1 MTKIILTRHGHIE
14 GITPER
20 FRGRLDLPIT
30 ALGQR
35 QIAATSHR
43 INATWR
49 IAAIYTSPMSRCV
62 ITGEAIARPSG
73 LTVKPLAGL
82 NDIDYGAWQGLTH
95 DEAKARWPAE
105 FAMWFRAPHL
115 AQPPGG
121 ETLQDVLARAAATL
135 RTVTRD
141 HPDDTVVLVGHDSV
155 NRVILLHVL
164 ELPLSRY
171 WLFKQE
177 PCTINE
183 LDFVDGAFSVRTI
196 NETYHLSG
204 A

>member
-43 INATWR
+43 INATWK

-62 ITGEAIARPSG
+62 ITGEAIAQPSG

-121 ETLQDVLARAAATL
+121 ETLQDVLARAASTL

-141 HPDDTVVLVGHDSV
+141 RPDDTVVLVGHDSV

>member
-1 MTKIILTRHGHIE
+1 MTKIILTRHGHVE

-20 FRGRLDLPIT
+20 FRGRLDLPLT
-30 ALGQR
+30 ALGQQ
-35 QIAATSHR
+35 QIAATGRR
-43 INATWR
+43 INATWK
-49 IAAIYTSPMSRCV
+49 IGAIYTSPMSRCV

-95 DEAKARWPAE
+95 DEAKTRWPVE
-105 FAMWFRAPHL
+105 FATWFRAPHL

-121 ETLQDVLARAAATL
+121 ETLQDVLARAAAVL
-135 RTVTRD
+135 RIVTGD

-164 ELPLSRY
+164 QLPLSRY

-183 LDFVDGAFSVRTI
+183 LDLIDGAFSVRTI
-196 NETYHLSG
+196 NETYHLTG
-204 A
+204 T

>member
-1 MTKIILTRHGHIE
+1 MTKIILTRHGHVE

-20 FRGRLDLPIT
+20 FRGRLDLPLT

-35 QIAATSHR
+35 QIAATSRR
-43 INATWR
+43 INATWK
-49 IAAIYTSPMSRCV
+49 IGAIYTSPMSRCV

-95 DEAKARWPAE
+95 DEAKTQWPAE
-105 FAMWFRAPHL
+105 FATWFRAPHL

-135 RTVTRD
+135 RTVTGD

-183 LDFVDGAFSVRTI
+183 LDFVDGAFGVRTI
-196 NETYHLSG
+196 NETYHLTG

>member
-1 MTKIILTRHGHIE
+1 MTKIILTRHGHVE

-20 FRGRLDLPIT
+20 FRGRLDLPLT
-30 ALGQR
+30 ALGRR
-35 QIAATSHR
+35 QIAATSRR
-43 INATWR
+43 INATWK

-95 DEAKARWPAE
+95 DEAKARWPEE
-105 FAMWFRAPHL
+105 FETWFHAPHL

-141 HPDDTVVLVGHDSV
+141 HPDDIVVLVGHDSV
-155 NRVILLHVL
+155 NRTILVHVL
-164 ELPLSRY
+164 ELALSRY

>member
-43 INATWR
+43 INATWK

-105 FAMWFRAPHL
+105 FATWFRAPHL

-141 HPDDTVVLVGHDSV
+141 RPDDTVVLVGHDSV

>member
-1 MTKIILTRHGHIE
+1 MTKIILTRHGHVE

-20 FRGRLDLPIT
+20 FRGRLDLSIT

-43 INATWR
+43 INATWK

-141 HPDDTVVLVGHDSV
+141 RPDDTVVLVGHDSV

>member
-141 HPDDTVVLVGHDSV
+141 RPDDTVVLVGHDSV

>member
-1 MTKIILTRHGHIE
+1 MTKIILTRHGHVE

-20 FRGRLDLPIT
+20 FRGRLDLALT

-35 QIAATSHR
+35 QIAVTSRR
-43 INATWR
+43 INATWK
-49 IAAIYTSPMSRCV
+49 IGAIYTSPMNRCV
-62 ITGEAIARPSG
+62 ITGETIARPSG

-95 DEAKARWPAE
+95 DEAKARWAAE
-105 FAMWFRAPHL
+105 VATWFRAPHL

-135 RTVTRD
+135 RAVTRD

-155 NRVILLHVL
+155 NRVILLHVP

-171 WLFKQE
+171 RLFKQE

-183 LDFVDGAFSVRTI
+183 LDFIDGAFSVRTI
-196 NETYHLSG
+196 NETYHLTG
-204 A
+204 T

>member
-43 INATWR
+43 INATWK

-62 ITGEAIARPSG
+62 ITGEAIAQPSG
-73 LTVKPLAGL
+73 LTIKPLAGL

-121 ETLQDVLARAAATL
+121 ETLQDVLARAASTL

-141 HPDDTVVLVGHDSV
+141 RPDDTVVLVGHDSV

>member
-1 MTKIILTRHGHIE
+1 MTKIILTRHGHVE

-20 FRGRLDLPIT
+20 FRGRLDLPLT

-43 INATWR
+43 INATWK

-62 ITGEAIARPSG
+62 ITGEAIAQPSG
-73 LTVKPLAGL
+73 LTVNPLAGL

-105 FAMWFRAPHL
+105 FATWFRAPHL
-115 AQPPGG
+115 GQPPGG
-121 ETLQDVLARAAATL
+121 ETLQDVLARAASTL
-135 RTVTRD
+135 PTVTRD
-141 HPDDTVVLVGHDSV
+141 HPDDAVVLVGHDSV

-196 NETYHLSG
+196 NEIYHLSG

>member
-1 MTKIILTRHGHIE
+1 MTKIILTRHGHVE

-20 FRGRLDLPIT
+20 FRGRLELPLT
-30 ALGQR
+30 ALGER
-35 QIAATSHR
+35 QVAATSRR
-43 INATWR
+43 INATWK
-49 IAAIYTSPMSRCV
+49 IGAVYTSPMSRCA
-62 ITGEAIARPSG
+62 ITGDAIARTSG
-73 LTVKPLAGL
+73 LTAQLLTGL

-95 DEAKARWPAE
+95 DETKARWPAE
-105 FAMWFRAPHL
+105 FATWHRAPHL

-121 ETLQDVLARAAATL
+121 ETLQDVLVRAAATL
-135 RTVTRD
+135 RSVTGD

-183 LDFVDGAFSVRTI
+183 LDFADGAFSVRTI
-196 NETYHLSG
+196 NDTYHLSG

>member
-1 MTKIILTRHGHIE
+1 
-14 GITPER
+14 
-20 FRGRLDLPIT
+20 
-30 ALGQR
+30 
-35 QIAATSHR
+35 
-43 INATWR
+43 
-49 IAAIYTSPMSRCV
+49 MSRCV
-62 ITGEAIARPSG
+62 ITGEAIAQPSG

-141 HPDDTVVLVGHDSV
+141 RPDDTVVLVGHDSV

>member
-1 MTKIILTRHGHIE
+1 MTKIILTRHGHVE

-35 QIAATSHR
+35 QIAATSQR
-43 INATWR
+43 INATWK

-82 NDIDYGAWQGLTH
+82 NDVDYGAWQGLTH

-105 FAMWFRAPHL
+105 FEMWFRAPHL

-155 NRVILLHVL
+155 NRVMLLHVL

>member
-43 INATWR
+43 INATWK

-141 HPDDTVVLVGHDSV
+141 RPDDTVVLVGHDSV

>member
-43 INATWR
+43 INATWK

-62 ITGEAIARPSG
+62 ITGEAIAQPSG

-95 DEAKARWPAE
+95 DEAQARWPAE

-121 ETLQDVLARAAATL
+121 ETLQGVLARAAATL

-141 HPDDTVVLVGHDSV
+141 RTDDTVVLVGHDSV